1 MWVKSSYPPGKLGH
15 PYSADNAMD
24 SSILITKITP
34 PQSKAL
40 LPRPR
45 LQAVL
50 DLVYTQ
56 SLLVIAAPTGYGK
69 TSLLLDFAR
78 STRMHL
84 AWYTLEETDRDPA
97 VFCRY
102 LLSALRRPFPDFGQG
117 FEAVLNQNINELQSE
132 TFLRRM
138 ADEFAHELEL
148 LQFQTSTAAQTLLV
162 LDDFQFAESQRVS
175 WFLQRLIGILPSF
188 IHLIIASRTQP
199 KNLMLV
205 RLLAKQKVSFLSPR
219 DLAFTQ
225 PEIVQLLETFYD
237 IEQPEKLAVTLAGY
251 SEGWITAIVLLL
263 NAQGKSGPARLA
275 RGPATLN
282 PSELGF
288 EALFDYLALEVFQ
301 HLEPG
306 LQNFLEKSS
315 TFDRMTPEKCATL
328 WDEPDKSAVAE
339 RCERYL
345 RQLEGANLFITAY
358 PLGNGELSYQYHN
371 LFRRFLQAQLKKD
384 LLHYQKI
391 HYQAA
396 LVEREAGNSIEAVR
410 HLGEAGEP
418 LKAISLL
425 NEIAQSLYA
434 AGRTGLL
441 AELLEQL
448 PQVEQEDF
456 PHLLN
461 VRARLLLEQGDNQAA
476 LKKYTQAV
484 EAYRAAQIFDWEAR
498 AAADKAQLLLRMGQ
512 FWEAET
518 QATKIIANTVRL
530 MPTEPGKQAVASAR
544 LVLGVAAIEQNRG
557 PEAEKH
563 LREAAD
569 VYRELG
575 DTFRLAV
582 IDTYFGHLYHH
593 QGRMVKST
601 IYYERS
607 LQEFIKSGNRS
618 REAYSRTNLANNY
631 YIQHRYQP
639 AEEML
644 QEALTLTADLKDQY
658 LSLFLQNILAN
669 IFRDTSRH
677 PKALLHYDEAL
688 KLARQG
694 QVRKMEL
701 IILNDRTTDLI
712 LQSHY
717 DEAAA
722 QVEYTR
728 VLAAEYNLPN
738 QAGYSYRNLAWL
750 EHGHRAH
757 RRSLLACE
765 KALEIFAESTSPLEE
780 ASVYLTQAV
789 NWQALAEPRKALA
802 SLTRALELADELGF
816 DPFLPFELRWANRL
830 LEFAAGRKVTPLV
843 ESFLRR
849 HGFISN
855 LDLPP
860 QIQIGN
866 YLDTRPALSVARI
879 APPIVEIEPKTATG
893 YLTCFA
899 LDGGRVWR
907 GGEEI
912 KHWRNAKS
920 REALFFL
927 LEHPS
932 SSRDELIEALFED
945 DEEINSTHALHNV
958 LFLLRKAIAPVEL
971 KLQAQRYFLQG
982 EIWYDAKEF
991 TAEVTAGLASRE
1003 LQPERL
1009 AAALQLYRRDF
1020 LDQLYSNWVIE
1031 RQRYLLELYFRGLKR
1046 LAEYYQAG
1054 RDYAQAVP
1062 LWKQILLKDPY
1073 NEEAYRAEIT
1083 CLLALNNKPEAIRQY
1098 TQCVKALEE
1107 LDLQPSLETR
1117 SLLQKLA

>member
-1 MWVKSSYPPGKLGH
+1 
-15 PYSADNAMD
+15 MD

-34 PQSKAL
+34 PQSQAL
-40 LPRPR
+40 LHRPR
-45 LQAVL
+45 LQEAL
-50 DLVYTQ
+50 ELVYTQ
-56 SLLVIAAPTGYGK
+56 NLLVISAPTGYGK

-78 STRMHL
+78 TTPTHL

-102 LLSALRRPFPDFGQG
+102 LLQSVRRAFIGFGQG
-117 FEAVLNQNINELQSE
+117 FEALLDQNVNELQSE
-132 TFLRRM
+132 AFLRRM

-148 LQFQTSTAAQTLLV
+148 LQVHTTKPAFQMLLV

-175 WFLQRLIGILPSF
+175 WFLQRLIGILPGF
-188 IHLIIASRTQP
+188 VHLIIASRTQP

-205 RLLAKQKVSFLSPR
+205 RLLAKQKVSFLSPQE
-219 DLAFTQ
+219 LAFTEE
-225 PEIVQLLETFYD
+225 EIGQLLAKFYD
-237 IEQPEKLAVTLAGY
+237 IEQPEKLAATLAGY
-251 SEGWITAIVLLL
+251 SEGWITAIILLL
-263 NAQGKSGPARLA
+263 NAQGSTRLNWAARNQVEL
-275 RGPATLN
+275 RPT
-282 PSELGF
+282 ELGF
-288 EALFDYLALEVFQ
+288 EALFDYLALEVFEN
-301 HLEPG
+301 LEPG
-306 LQNFLEKSS
+306 LQNFLVKSAVL
-315 TFDRMTPEKCATL
+315 TWLTPENCANL
-328 WDEPDKSAVAE
+328 WDEQNRAAVIE
-339 RCERYL
+339 RCRHYL
-345 RQLEGANLFITAY
+345 HQLNSINLFITRHQ
-358 PLGNGELSYQYHN
+358 LENGDLAYQYHN
-371 LFRRFLQAQLKKD
+371 LFGRFLQAQLKKD
-384 LLHYQKI
+384 FAEYRKTHYR
-391 HYQAA
+391 AA
-396 LVEREAGNSIEAVR
+396 LVEQEAGNNVEAVR

-461 VRARLLLEQGDNQAA
+461 VKARLLLEQGDNQAA
-476 LKKYTQAV
+476 LKKYSQAV
-484 EAYRAAQIFDWEAR
+484 EAYEKARLFDW
-498 AAADKAQLLLRMGQ
+498 AAKATADKAQLLLRMGQ
-512 FWEAET
+512 FWEA
-518 QATKIIANTVRL
+518 QAESHRVITNSARL
-530 MPTEPGKQAVASAR
+530 MQTDQGKQAVASAR
-544 LVLGVAAIEQNRG
+544 LAAGVVAIEQSRG
-557 PEAEKH
+557 IDAEKN
-563 LREAAD
+563 LREAVD
-569 VYRELG
+569 LYRELG

-607 LQEFIKSGNRS
+607 LHEFIRNGNRS

-644 QEALTLTADLKDQY
+644 QEALALTAELKDQY

-669 IFRDTSRH
+669 IFRDTSRYS
-677 PKALLHYDEAL
+677 KAMHHYEEAL

-701 IILNDRTTDLI
+701 IILHDRATSHI
-712 LQSHY
+712 LQSHF
-717 DEAAA
+717 DEAVS
-722 QVEYTR
+722 QIQYT
-728 VLAAEYNLPN
+728 LELTAEYSLPN
-738 QAGYSYRNLAWL
+738 QAGYSYRNQAWL
-750 EHGHRAH
+750 EYCHRAY
-757 RRSLLACE
+757 RRSLLASE
-765 KALEIFAESTSPLEE
+765 KALVIFEESNSPLEQ
-780 ASVYLTQAV
+780 ASVLLSQAAT
-789 NWQALAEPRKALA
+789 WHALLEQRKALA
-802 SLTRALELADELGF
+802 ALNHALEVAEDLGF
-816 DPFLPFELRWANRL
+816 EPFLPFELRWANRL

-855 LDLPP
+855 LELPP
-860 QIQIGN
+860 QIQIGD
-866 YLDTRPALSVARI
+866 YMEARPVLAVARPAPTRFEEEFQ
-879 APPIVEIEPKTATG
+879 APTG
-893 YLTCFA
+893 GLTIFG

-920 REALFFL
+920 REALFYI
-927 LEHPS
+927 LEHAS
-932 SSRDELIEALFED
+932 CSRDELIDALFED
-945 DEEINSTHALHNV
+945 DEEIDTTHALHNI
-958 LFLLRKAIAPVEL
+958 LFLLRKSIAPVEL
-971 KLQAQRYFLQG
+971 KLQAQRYFLKG
-982 EIWYDAKEF
+982 EVWYDAKKF
-991 TAEVTAGLASRE
+991 TTEVTAALASRE

-1009 AAALQLYRRDF
+1009 AAALQLYRRDY

-1031 RQRYLLELYFRGLKR
+1031 RQRYLLELYLKGLKR
-1046 LAEYYQAG
+1046 LAEYHQG
-1054 RDYAQAVP
+1054 TRDYAQAVL

-1083 CLLALNNKPEAIRQY
+1083 CLLALNNKPEALRQY

>member
-1 MWVKSSYPPGKLGH
+1 M
-15 PYSADNAMD
+15 DN
-24 SSILITKITP
+24 SILITKINP
-34 PQSKAL
+34 PQSQAL
-40 LPRPR
+40 LHRPR
-45 LQAVL
+45 LQEVL

-56 SLLVIAAPTGYGK
+56 SLLVISAPTGYGK
-69 TSLLLDFAR
+69 TSLLLEFAR

-102 LLSALRRPFPDFGQG
+102 LLLAVRRPFPGFGQG
-117 FEAVLNQNINELQSE
+117 FEALLDQNLNELQAE
-132 TFLRRM
+132 PFLRRM

-148 LQFQTSTAAQTLLV
+148 LQARAGAGPSQTLLV

-188 IHLIIASRTQP
+188 VHLIIASRTQP

-205 RLLAKQKVSFLSPR
+205 RLLAKQKVSFLSPQ
-219 DLAFTQ
+219 DLAFTE
-225 PEIVQLLETFYD
+225 PEIVQLLEKFYN
-237 IEQPEKLAVTLAGY
+237 IEQPEKLAATLAGY
-251 SEGWITAIVLLL
+251 SEGWITAIILLL
-263 NAQGKSGPARLA
+263 NAQGPARLTWLTRSQA
-275 RGPATLN
+275 ELN
-282 PSELGF
+282 PTELGF
-288 EALFDYLALEVFQ
+288 EALFDYLALEVFGN
-301 HLEPG
+301 LEPG
-306 LQNFLEKSS
+306 LQNFLVKSAVLAW
-315 TFDRMTPEKCATL
+315 MTPEKCAAL
-328 WDEPDKSAVAE
+328 WDEPDKNAVVE
-339 RCERYL
+339 RSRRYL
-345 RQLEGANLFITAY
+345 QQLEAANLFITRHQ
-358 PLGNGELSYQYHN
+358 LENGGISYQYHN
-371 LFRRFLQAQLKKD
+371 LFGRFLQSLLKKD
-384 LLHYQKI
+384 LPEYRKTHYR
-391 HYQAA
+391 AA
-396 LVEREAGNSIEAVR
+396 LVEHETGNNIEAVR

-434 AGRTGLL
+434 AGQTGLL
-441 AELLEQL
+441 AELLQQL

-461 VRARLLLEQGDNQAA
+461 VKARLLLEQGDNQAA
-476 LKKYTQAV
+476 LKKYSQAI
-484 EAYRAAQIFDWEAR
+484 EAYEQAKIFDWAAR
-498 AAADKAQLLLRMGQ
+498 AVADKAQLQLRMGQ
-512 FWEAET
+512 FWEA
-518 QATKIIANTVRL
+518 QAEAHKVISDASRL
-530 MPTEPGKQAVASAR
+530 SQTEQGKQALASAR
-544 LVLGVAAIEQNRG
+544 LVAGIVAIEQSRG
-557 PEAEKH
+557 IDAEKH
-563 LREAAD
+563 LREA
-569 VYRELG
+569 VEIYRDLG
-575 DTFRLAV
+575 DNFRLAV

-669 IFRDTSRH
+669 IYRDTLRYA
-677 PKALLHYDEAL
+677 KAAHHYEEAL
-688 KLARQG
+688 KLARRG

-701 IILNDRTTDLI
+701 IILHDRTTSLI

-717 DEAAA
+717 DEAASHA
-722 QVEYTR
+722 QYTLELANEY
-728 VLAAEYNLPN
+728 AMPN
-738 QAGYSYRNLAWL
+738 QAAYSYRNLAWL
-750 EHGHRAH
+750 EYTHRAY
-757 RRSLLACE
+757 RRSFSASE
-765 KALEIFAESTSPLEE
+765 KALAIFEDSNSPLEE
-780 ASVYLTQAV
+780 ASVLLIQAANWLALT
-789 NWQALAEPRKALA
+789 EPRKALS

-816 DPFLPFELRWANRL
+816 DPFLPFELHWANRL
-830 LEFAAGRKVTPLV
+830 MEFAAGRKVTPLV

-860 QIQIGN
+860 QIKIGN
-866 YLDTRPALSVARI
+866 YLEPRSGLSVAGTT
-879 APPIVEIEPKTATG
+879 PPQPEIELKNSSG
-893 YLTCFA
+893 GLTSFA

-912 KHWRNAKS
+912 KHWRNAKA
-920 REALFFL
+920 REALFYL
-927 LEHPS
+927 LENS
-932 SSRDELIEALFED
+932 SCTRDELIEALFED
-945 DEEINSTHALHNV
+945 DEEINATHALHNV
-958 LFLLRKAIAPVEL
+958 LFLLRKVIAPVEL
-971 KLQAQRYFLQG
+971 KLRAQRYFLQG
-982 EIWYDAKEF
+982 ELWYDAKEF
-991 TAEVTAGLASRE
+991 TTEVTAALASRE

-1031 RQRYLLELYFRGLKR
+1031 RQRYLLELYLKGLKR
-1046 LAEYYQAG
+1046 LAEYYQAA

-1062 LWKQILLKDPY
+1062 LWKQILLKDQY

-1083 CLLALNNKPEAIRQY
+1083 CLLALNNKPEAKRQY